1 MKMSEKSMKKDSQ
14 INTPEGREWLRDM
27 LRVGEMTV
35 TFEKLDGTTR
45 EMRCTLL
52 ESEIPEEMKPKNS
65 GKAQSEESIAVFDL
79 EKQAWRSFRY
89 DSVRQ
94 IQFSIGEQV

>member
-1 MKMSEKSMKKDSQ
+1 MMMSEKNVKKDSQ
-14 INTPEGREWLRDM
+14 INTPEGREWLRGM

-45 EMRCTLL
+45 KMLCTLA
-52 ESEIPEEMKPKNS
+52 ESEIPEEKRPKNS
-65 GKAQSEESIAVFDL
+65 GKAQSDESIAVFDV
-79 EKQAWRSFRY
+79 EKQDWRSFRY

>member
-1 MKMSEKSMKKDSQ
+1 MEKQKKVSQ

-27 LRVGEMTV
+27 LRLGEMTV

-52 ESEIPEEMKPKNS
+52 ESEIPEEKRPKNS
-65 GKAQSEESIAVFDL
+65 GKTQSDESIAVFDV
-79 EKQAWRSFRY
+79 EKQDWRSFRY
-89 DSVRQ
+89 DSVRR
-94 IQFSIGEQV
+94 IEFSIGEKV